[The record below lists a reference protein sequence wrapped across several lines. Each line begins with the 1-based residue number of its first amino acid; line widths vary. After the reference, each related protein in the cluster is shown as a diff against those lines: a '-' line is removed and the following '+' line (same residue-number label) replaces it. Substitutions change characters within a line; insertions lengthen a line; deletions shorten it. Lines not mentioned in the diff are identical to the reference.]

1 MNIYRWTLRGTKK
14 LITSEIEAS
23 DKTRIVRNAIKTEKI
38 SKQDKYDITA
48 ERLKPTIDI
57 QN

>member
-1 MNIYRWTLRGTKK
+1 MRGTKK